1 MGQWRQGEESDGIPD
16 RAAVI
21 RSLVDDK
28 RTAALWDP
36 KLGQPV
42 VRVFET
48 EVQNHEMRVGA
59 LLLLPVVMRSG

>member
-1 MGQWRQGEESDGIPD
+1 
-16 RAAVI
+16 
-21 RSLVDDK
+21 LVDDK

-59 LLLLPVVMRSG
+59 LLLLPVVERKG